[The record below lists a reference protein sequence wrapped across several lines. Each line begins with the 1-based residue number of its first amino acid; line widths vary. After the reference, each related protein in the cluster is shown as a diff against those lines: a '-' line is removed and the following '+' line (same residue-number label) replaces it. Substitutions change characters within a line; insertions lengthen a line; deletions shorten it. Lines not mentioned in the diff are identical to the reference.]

1 MNELSIINQKLNV
14 IVKESLINLSMLFWI
29 IFFNSFFAF
38 FLIIFFDNV
47 AILFNNQ
54 WLVNIRVNEFSLFMV
69 LVCFCIS
76 SCVIF
81 NTINYLSIKESIICL
96 VFIILFQLFMILFI
110 VFNGIFIAYL
120 GWDWLGL
127 ISYFC
132 INFWTS
138 KTRNGLKAILFN
150 KLGDIMF
157 LFLIV
162 YYYFFGGIYLFSFDS
177 FNLFLLTSFIRV
189 FSGGDIILFCLIIA
203 FIWLGLFSKSAMIPF
218 SSWLVSAML
227 APTPISAL
235 LHSSTMVIAGVYFGL
250 LICFLLALCVEFLW
264 VCSFF
269 FISFVC
275 FSLIWSL
282 FKAVAITD
290 IKSIIAYSTI
300 SQIAYMFLCVLFFP
314 QYCLYHIIIHGLFKS
329 LLFLLSGSLIHVQ
342 LNFQSIYKMRV
353 NNLLIKISFILGVCV
368 LIFSL
373 SKEGIIHSSYIMISS
388 SWVCFVL
395 IFGAMLTW
403 IYCLRLIE
411 FCFCFQY
418 SQLTFYS
425 SSIFIFFVSVS
436 LIVDEIFVFYFLNS
450 INFFNS
456 CHDGSLISFAS
467 FYILNSNFSF
477 VQFLFLLALIYF
489 FYCSFFNLRS
499 YSIIF
504 HLIDGFI
511 FDSRSSYR
519 LFFLFFFNNFFLY
532 FLFFVFYPSIYCIE
546 VLSGFKSCYSIY
558 QIHYITCYL
567 LICFFCYLLMLSFQ
581 F

>member
-1 MNELSIINQKLNV
+1 
-14 IVKESLINLSMLFWI
+14 MLFWI
-29 IFFNSFFAF
+29 VFFNSFFAF
-38 FLIIFFDNV
+38 FLIIFFNNS

-81 NTINYLSIKESIICL
+81 NTVNYLSIKESIICL

-110 VFNGIFIAYL
+110 VSNCIFIAYL

-127 ISYFC
+127 ISYFR
-132 INFWTS
+132 INSWTS

-162 YYYFFGGIYLFSFDS
+162 YYYFFGGIYLFTFDS
-177 FNLFLLTSFIRV
+177 FNLFLLTLIIRL
-189 FSGGDIILFCLIIA
+189 FSGDIILFCLIIA
-203 FIWLGLFSKSAMIPF
+203 FIWLALFSKSAMIPF
-218 SSWLVSAML
+218 SSWLVSAIL

-250 LICFLLALCVEFLW
+250 LICFLLALCVQFIFL
-264 VCSFF
+264 F
-269 FISFVC
+269 FIFFILFVC

-300 SQIAYMFLCVLFFP
+300 SQISYMFLCVLFFP
-314 QYCLYHIIIHGLFKS
+314 QYSLYHIIIHGLFKS

-368 LIFSL
+368 LILSL

-388 SWVCFVL
+388 SWVFFVL
-395 IFGAMLTW
+395 IIGGMLTCF
-403 IYCLRLIE
+403 YSSRLIE

-418 SQLTFYS
+418 SVLTFYS
-425 SSIFIFFVSVS
+425 SSIFIFIYFVSVS
-436 LIVDEIFVFYFLNS
+436 LIVDEIFEFCLCSFNYFF
-450 INFFNS
+450 IFNLFNLEFLFTFS
-456 CHDGSLISFAS
+456 T
-467 FYILNSNFSF
+467 FYILGRTFSLVFVFFTFNLFLFFFFKSCIFVIYFYFSF
-477 VQFLFLLALIYF
+477 Y
-489 FYCSFFNLRS
+489 
-499 YSIIF
+499 
-504 HLIDGFI
+504 
-511 FDSRSSYR
+511 SRSSY
-519 LFFLFFFNNFFLY
+519 LISFFNNFFLY

-567 LICFFCYLLMLSFQ
+567 LICFFIYLLLLILFIIFQ
-581 F
+581 FLFSLFFLIVLFI